1 HFSPDRAR
9 WIADEHWHDDQHGH
23 WLDDGRY
30 ELHVP
35 YSDPTELLMDVLRHV
50 PDVEVIAPQDLR
62 SAFVQRLRAGL
73 ERHAR

>member
-1 HFSPDRAR
+1 M
-9 WIADEHWHDDQHGH
+9 
-23 WLDDGRY
+23 
-30 ELHVP
+30 P